1 MESLRTIMLNLS
13 IFSIFLPIL
22 LSILLFNRL
31 DRDST
36 IVFMLLLLAAFPQL
50 ASRFADRDV
59 RIILYNVY
67 ILVDFVIWGYIF
79 LINSKNRVLR
89 NLIRVSMFCSIVF
102 SLGLFASFGIVY
114 RFYSELI
121 CLNSLLQV
129 LFILAYFYSLY
140 LTDQKIELQR
150 KPIFWFSLGLLLY
163 APITYFHFAFHSRV
177 SENVAIIH
185 SIMNSLMYIIFSIGI
200 LVNAYPFLKAKQ

>member
-22 LSILLFNRL
+22 LCILLFKRLDRNSTIVFILLLLAGFPQLAYRFAGHDVMILLFN
-31 DRDST
+31 
-36 IVFMLLLLAAFPQL
+36 A
-50 ASRFADRDV
+50 
-59 RIILYNVY
+59 Y
-67 ILVDFVIWGYIF
+67 ILVDFVTWGYIF
-79 LINSKNRVLR
+79 LINSQNRVIR
-89 NLIRVSMFCSIVF
+89 NLIKLSMLFSIIISSVLFVST
-102 SLGLFASFGIVY
+102 GIEC

-140 LTDQKIELQR
+140 LTEEEIELQR

-163 APITYFHFAFHSRV
+163 APVTYFHFAFHSRV
-177 SENVAIIH
+177 SANVAIIH
-185 SIMNSLMYIIFSIGI
+185 NLMNSLMYIIFSIGI
-200 LVNAYPFLKAKQ
+200 LANAYPFVKAKQ

>member
-22 LSILLFNRL
+22 LSIALFHKL
-31 DRDST
+31 DRNST
-36 IVFMLLLLAAFPQL
+36 IVFILLLFAGFPQL
-50 ASRFADRDV
+50 AYRFASHDV
-59 RIILYNVY
+59 RIFLYNAY
-67 ILVDFVIWGYIF
+67 IMVDFVIWGYIF
-79 LINSKNRVLR
+79 LINSHNQALK
-89 NLIRVSMFCSIVF
+89 NLIKFSILLSVCI
-102 SLGLFASFGIVY
+102 SVYLFISSGIQL

-140 LTDQKIELQR
+140 LTDDKIELQR

-163 APITYFHFAFHSRV
+163 APVTYFHFAFHSRV
-177 SENVAIIH
+177 SENIAIIH
-185 SIMNSLMYIIFSIGI
+185 NLMNSLMYLIFSIGI
-200 LVNAYPFLKAKQ
+200 VANVYPFVKAKQ

>member
-22 LSILLFNRL
+22 LSIVLFKRL
-31 DRDST
+31 DRNST
-36 IVFMLLLLAAFPQL
+36 IVFILLLLAVFPQL
-50 ASRFADRDV
+50 ASRFAARDV
-59 RIILYNVY
+59 RILFYNVY
-67 ILVDFVIWGYIF
+67 ILIDFVTWGFIF
-79 LINSKNRVLR
+79 FINSKNRVLR
-89 NLIRVSMFCSIVF
+89 NLIQVSMLFSIIF
-102 SLGLFASFGIVY
+102 SLTLFVSTGILY

-129 LFILAYFYSLY
+129 LFILVYFYSLY

-163 APITYFHFAFHSRV
+163 APVTYFHFAFHSRV

-185 SIMNSLMYIIFSIGI
+185 SVMNALMYIIFSIGI